1 MPDYL
6 TSFASQNKL
15 APALSAVQRA
25 MAQQATDLASG
36 SSPKG
41 FKKPKHNAVLLGLGY
56 LWNWLYGMEQR
67 EQQQP
72 TTTAGCCVYHR
83 LTQTELRM
91 SPKTPPQEFAGT
103 HKEDS
108 TTINLTLTRL
118 LLRVIF
124 SVVHKVHS
132 GCYSLKNLSCEG
144 RVIRLCWASCVGDPD
159 KRIHNRQHLT
169 GFERER
175 PTETGSQE
183 RAIIDLL
190 AKQA

>member
-1 MPDYL
+1 MPFSGRWL
-6 TSFASQNKL
+6 SRQRTSQVVRALKALRNQNIMLCCLVLDTCGTGSTVWNRGSNNNRLLLQVVAST
-15 APALSAVQRA
+15 
-25 MAQQATDLASG
+25 TD
-36 SSPKG
+36 SPK
-41 FKKPKHNAVLLGLGY
+41 PNCECPRKH
-56 LWNWLYGMEQR
+56 Q
-67 EQQQP
+67 
-72 TTTAGCCVYHR
+72 
-83 LTQTELRM
+83 
-91 SPKTPPQEFAGT
+91 PQEFAGT
-103 HKEDS
+103 HKGDS